1 MLNGFTAGL
10 LLIALSELGDKS
22 FFISIILATRHPR
35 RWIFIGVLVALS
47 LMTVLSVL
55 LGQVATL
62 FPQHYVRWLAIAL
75 FLGFG
80 FKMLYDAAKMA
91 RSASWLAEQ
100 KEAAEAVQS
109 HHKTATSFS
118 TVSVL
123 LEAFLLTFFAEWGDR
138 TQIATITLAAANH
151 PLGVALGATLGHGM
165 ATAIA
170 VISGNF
176 ISGRISERWLTVA
189 GGCLFLIFGAVT
201 AWKTP

>member
-22 FFISIILATRHPR
+22 FFISMILATRHPR
-35 RWIFIGVLVALS
+35 RWIFIGVTVALS

-55 LGQVATL
+55 LGQVTVF

-91 RSASWLAEQ
+91 RSASWLVEQ

-109 HHKTATSFS
+109 HEKKATSFS
-118 TVSVL
+118 TVSIL
-123 LEAFLLTFFAEWGDR
+123 LEAFLLTFLAEWGDR

-151 PLGVALGATLGHGM
+151 PLGVTLGATLGHGI

-176 ISGRISERWLTVA
+176 ISGRLSERWLTVA
-189 GGCLFLIFGAVT
+189 GGCLFLVFGALV